1 MIRLDENN
9 ELVMEG
15 AVKEVVTE
23 FGDIVSQYCRY
34 MWETHPEIGK
44 AAENTLLASMIFAG
58 AGELPIPDKK
68 NMEEMNEN
76 MIPMVKEIQ
85 KSLEVPREFIRKRW
99 GLEK

>member
-9 ELVMEG
+9 EIVIDGTVE
-15 AVKEVVTE
+15 EVSTE
-23 FGDIVSQYCRY
+23 FNDIVSQYCRF
-34 MWETHPEIGK
+34 MWETHPEIGA
-44 AAENTLLASMIFAG
+44 AAEITLLASMIFAG
-58 AGELPIPDKK
+58 CQELPIPDKK
-68 NMEEMNEN
+68 NIDVMMGS